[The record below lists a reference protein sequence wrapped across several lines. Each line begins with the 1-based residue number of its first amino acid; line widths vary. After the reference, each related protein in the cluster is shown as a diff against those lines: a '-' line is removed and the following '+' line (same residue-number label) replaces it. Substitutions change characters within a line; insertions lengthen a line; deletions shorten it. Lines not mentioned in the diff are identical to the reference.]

1 MDTTTRMDID
11 ADELLLELDR
21 IEATLD
27 EAMRRAGE
35 GFGPAFERRMGA
47 HLRSLRAVLGPD
59 DFRVAEDAMEAA
71 ERVMNAA
78 QPEAPLAMLGMARE
92 RLAALLRR
100 LANGRLRPAA

>member
-1 MDTTTRMDID
+1 
-11 ADELLLELDR
+11 
-21 IEATLD
+21 
-27 EAMRRAGE
+27 
-35 GFGPAFERRMGA
+35 
-47 HLRSLRAVLGPD
+47 
-59 DFRVAEDAMEAA
+59 MEAA